1 MVPIFPSQS
10 PRNLCSSVWQA
21 VWLWQPPRSPHRVY
35 REYLLRHSSAPC
47 LGVRVSFSL
56 KRQDSPQ
63 GAVPSGPQQVS
74 ILHAWTIMAAR
85 GGLGPSRGG
94 LGPSRGGLG
103 PAWVPGACSRLG
115 HFTPGPRVPSLPPR
129 PHRRESVPAWSLK
142 PEPCTLLPP
151 SGTLEQTSC

>member
-1 MVPIFPSQS
+1 VCQLAHSMVPIFSSQS

-74 ILHAWTIMAAR
+74 ILQAWT
-85 GGLGPSRGG
+85 ST
-94 LGPSRGGLG
+94 GGLG

-115 HFTPGPRVPSLPPR
+115 HFTPGPCVPSLPPR
-129 PHRRESVPAWSLK
+129 PHRRESAPVWSLE
-142 PEPCTLLPP
+142 PEPCTILPP